1 MYYKFQ
7 ENSRVYLQI
16 SWRGGLISILSSTS
30 RFTIHQI
37 STEKQVMS
45 FIMKGARQRPI

>member
-16 SWRGGLISILSSTS
+16 SWKGGLNFNFKFYIKIYHSSS
-30 RFTIHQI
+30 KYWKAGNVFYY
-37 STEKQVMS
+37 E
-45 FIMKGARQRPI
+45 GG